1 MPSSPDKCLVQDAF
15 LWPVLEIKPGGAS
28 NMADNAT
35 TREKISRWNSFTY

>member
-15 LWPVLEIKPGGAS
+15 LRPVFEIKSGDAS
-28 NMADNAT
+28 NVADNAT